1 MVFFFFTFHLNRIP
15 QIWEGITT
23 SIIPTL
29 SSSPPD
35 VEALRVYLLLPL
47 YHEFINS
54 KNYETLHTP
63 FSRAVL
69 SLSKIPLNILQQW
82 WAEQSIDYFERLV
95 ENYKS
100 VVMHVLTYKF
110 SNCRNMS
117 SSEPELPIVT
127 YEQNLDMALKML
139 KLLFQINNNQRPQ
152 RLSYESFYLHEINEM
167 VDLQKDF
174 YRWSQCQG
182 HVSIEI
188 NLNTDFQFAQVVWFF
203 FSYFSVQWIFP
214 L

>member
-1 MVFFFFTFHLNRIP
+1 MGFFFHVIRIP

-35 VEALRVYLLLPL
+35 VEVLRVYLLLPI

-69 SLSKIPLNILQQW
+69 SLAKNPLNILQQW
-82 WAEQSIDYFERLV
+82 WADQSVDYFERLV
-95 ENYKS
+95 ESYKG

-110 SNCRNMS
+110 WNNRNMAS
-117 SSEPELPIVT
+117 TELPVVT
-127 YEQNLDMALKML
+127 YEPNLDMALKML
-139 KLLFQINNNQRPQ
+139 KLLFQINNNQRTQ
-152 RLSYESFYLHEINEM
+152 HLSYEIFYLPEITDM

-174 YRWSQCQG
+174 YRWSQTQG
-182 HVSIEI
+182 HVSIQ
-188 NLNTDFQFAQVVWFF
+188 N
-203 FSYFSVQWIFP
+203 
-214 L
+214 